1 LQRAGFGILPKRT
14 FPVRCHWFHRV
25 LSQRK
30 FANAERVRQHAT
42 SVRSPDSLNR
52 VYQMRDVRYAFRQ
65 LLRQPGFTI
74 LAVVALA
81 LGIGANT
88 VLFSAI
94 NTLFLRPLSYPKP
107 EQLVRVWGSFPERG
121 LDRANVSWP
130 RFTSWRDQQQ
140 SFTEFSAQSFTGFTL
155 TGRGDPENLNGVRV
169 TENFFRALAVQPLFG
184 RVFNPDEDRPGGAN
198 VAVLSHTFWQK
209 RFGGDQNVLG
219 QSITLNGAP
228 FTVIGVM
235 PPSLKFPFVQTQVF
249 IPRVFEQEGLPPDII
264 ERGTGFLTI
273 LARMKPGVTRE
284 QADQQMHVI
293 DRRYQTA
300 NPDKVDAKA
309 GISVVSFHEDL
320 VGQQR
325 TIHQKDGADDEHE
338 RERHFRDE
346 QPRAQS
352 PGLSAGRAA
361 RRILQ
366 RVDRIAPRSVQRRH
380 ETKDDPGYQ
389 GKADGKYE
397 HVDVERDLANARQEI
412 LRDFLQQIETPDR
425 EQHSENTGDGSG
437 QDAFRQELEDDSGP
451 SGAERSPDC
460 NFLPARREA
469 CQQKICDVRAT
480 DEEHATN
487 RREKGQQHRF
497 RRLQN
502 VDPGFRAQAITT
514 FFVGLPPGSYPD
526 IERQALFF
534 QNALEKVRALPGITS
549 AAAASTLPA
558 TGNGSTRS
566 PAAVEGRPL
575 PAVSDR
581 AIAVRSTIS
590 PGFLGTLG
598 IPIKEGRDFTWQDKS
613 SSPLVVIINET
624 MAKKLFPGE
633 NPVGHRLITGIAS
646 IPREIVGVSGDVRA
660 ENLSL
665 PPGIEMYYPSTQL
678 DGAFQ
683 SIVVRSDRSAASL
696 RPELIAAIHSLDAGL
711 PIDQVQSYN
720 EVLSEAS
727 ADRRLSMYLLG
738 GFAGLALALA
748 GMGIYSVIAYGV
760 AQRTNEFGIR
770 FALGAAARD
779 VIGLVMREGLRL
791 SVVGLVVGL
800 GLSFVVTR
808 LMQRL
813 LFEVSPRD
821 PWLYSG
827 VALFICGIAALA
839 CFVPAMRAT
848 RIDPMQALRT
858 E

>member
-1 LQRAGFGILPKRT
+1 MKDF
-14 FPVRCHWFHRV
+14 
-25 LSQRK
+25 
-30 FANAERVRQHAT
+30 
-42 SVRSPDSLNR
+42 
-52 VYQMRDVRYAFRQ
+52 RYALRQ

-94 NTLFLRPLSYPKP
+94 NTLFLRPLSYPQP

-130 RFTSWRDQQQ
+130 RYTAWRDQQQ
-140 SFTEFSAQSFTGFTL
+140 SFTDFSAQSFTGFTL

-169 TENFFRALAVQPLFG
+169 TENFFRTLGVQPLLG

-198 VAVLSHTFWQK
+198 VALLSYAFWQK
-209 RFGGDQNVLG
+209 RFGGDQNILG
-219 QSITLNGAP
+219 QAITLNGTP

-235 PPSLKFPFVQTQVF
+235 PATVTFPFAQNQVWL
-249 IPRVFEQEGLPPDII
+249 PRVFEQEGLPPEII
-264 ERGTGFLTI
+264 ERGTGFLT
-273 LARMKPGVTRE
+273 LLGRMKPSVTRA
-284 QADQQMHVI
+284 QADEQMHVI

-309 GISVVSFHEDL
+309 GMSVVSFHEDL
-320 VGQQR
+320 VGPQR
-325 TIHQKDGADDEHE
+325 PMLLTLFAAVGCVLLVGCANVANLLLA
-338 RERHFRDE
+338 RFT
-346 QPRAQS
+346 
-352 PGLSAGRAA
+352 A
-361 RRILQ
+361 RRKEIAIRTALGATRSRIVLQ
-366 RVDRIAPRSVQRRH
+366 FLAESVLTAAIAGVL
-380 ETKDDPGYQ
+380 GVLLAIW
-389 GKADGKYE
+389 GL
-397 HVDVERDLANARQEI
+397 DL
-412 LRDFLQQIETPDR
+412 LKKV
-425 EQHSENTGDGSG
+425 
-437 QDAFRQELEDDSGP
+437 
-451 SGAERSPDC
+451 AE
-460 NFLPARREA
+460 NFLPRVRE
-469 CQQKICDVRAT
+469 ISLDVNVLLFAVGLSLITGIILGLVPALHASRSDPIDSLKDSSRGSTGRQAGRLRAGLLVAEVALSLVLVVGAVLLV
-480 DEEHATN
+480 DS
-487 RREKGQQHRF
+487 F

-502 VDPGFRAQAITT
+502 VDPGFRAAGVTT

-526 IERQALFF
+526 IERQGLFF
-534 QNALEKVRALPGITS
+534 QNAIEKLKALPGVTN
-549 AAAASTLPA
+549 AAAGSNLPA
-558 TGNGSTRS
+558 ADNGNTRS

-575 PAVSDR
+575 PPVSDR
-581 AIAVRSTIS
+581 LIAVRSTIS
-590 PGFLGTLG
+590 PGFLETLG
-598 IPIKEGRDFTWQDKS
+598 VPIKQGRDFTWRDRPN
-613 SSPLVVIINET
+613 SPLVVIINET
-624 MAKKLFPGE
+624 MAKKMFPGE
-633 NPVGHRLITGIAS
+633 NPIGRRLITGIAS
-646 IPREIVGVSGDVRA
+646 VPREIVGVSGDVRA

-665 PPGIEMYYPSTQL
+665 PPGVEMYYPSTQL

-683 SIVVRSDRSAASL
+683 SVVVRSERPAASL
-696 RPELIAAIHSLDAGL
+696 RTELIAAIHSLDPGL
-711 PIDQVQSYN
+711 PIDQVQSYT
-720 EVLSEAS
+720 EVLSQAS

-779 VIGLVMREGLRL
+779 VIGLVMKEGLRL

-800 GLSFVVTR
+800 GLSFAVTR

-821 PWLYSG
+821 PLLYSG
-827 VALFICGIAALA
+827 VALFICSVAALA
-839 CFVPAMRAT
+839 CFVPALRAT